1 MNKKEV
7 AQILAILKEYY
18 PKDFVSTD
26 LQTKVEAWHLIL
38 QDYDF
43 KLTQSAVVS
52 FVSSDINGFMPSVG
66 QIVDK
71 INKLTAKKQLTE
83 NEAWDMIYKAICN
96 SAYNSV
102 EEFNKLPLEIQRA
115 IGSPNMLKSWA
126 MVDLDEVNTVI
137 QSNVMRSFKTAQ
149 KQQKEYDALP
159 QNIKK
164 YTQTLANN
172 FDMKLLN

>member
-159 QNIKK
+159 QNIKE

>member
-38 QDYDF
+38 QDYDY

-52 FVSSDINGFMPSVG
+52 FVSSDLNGFMPSVG

-71 INKLTAKKQLTE
+71 INKLTSKKQLTE

-126 MVDLDEVNTVI
+126 MVDLNEVNTVI

-159 QNIKK
+159 QNIKE